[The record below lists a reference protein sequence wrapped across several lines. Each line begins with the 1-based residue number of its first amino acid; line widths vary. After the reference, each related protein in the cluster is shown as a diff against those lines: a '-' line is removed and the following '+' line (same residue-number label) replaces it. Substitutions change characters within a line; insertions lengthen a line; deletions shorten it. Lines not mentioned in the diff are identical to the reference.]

1 MRSTLKP
8 VWNEKLGQVGCF
20 KLIKVIYFA
29 LTASFRFRIVRFSI
43 FQGTGVFILQF
54 SWGFMF
60 IPQNVMT
67 LQFVISDD
75 HAPPEE
81 SQFPP

>member
-1 MRSTLKP
+1 MRSTLEP
-8 VWNEKLGQVGCF
+8 ILNEKLGQAGCF

-29 LTASFRFRIVRFSI
+29 LTAPFRFRIVRFSI
-43 FQGTGVFILQF
+43 FQGSGVFILQCR
-54 SWGFMF
+54 WGFMF
-60 IPQNVMT
+60 IAQNFMN

-81 SQFPP
+81 FQFPP